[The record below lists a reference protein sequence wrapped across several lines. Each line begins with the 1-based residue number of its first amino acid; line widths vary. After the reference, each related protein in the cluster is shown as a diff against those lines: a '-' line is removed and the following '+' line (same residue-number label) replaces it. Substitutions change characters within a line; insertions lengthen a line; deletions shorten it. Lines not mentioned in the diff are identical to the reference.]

1 MILKN
6 HANSR
11 KKAQDW
17 SVYYKPETCRRVGIN
32 PELPLVVCGY
42 QPEPQHAW
50 NPDSGKYDG
59 PINAYGYWVNQWI
72 KDGQGN
78 VWLQNPVM
86 VVVDGNQP
94 VEFQFGEK
102 VKFVKMGA
110 YYSRKKYQY
119 LFRAKGVIHV

>member
-6 HANSR
+6 QKN
-11 KKAQDW
+11 KKQVVDW
-17 SVYYKPETCRRVGIN
+17 TNYYKSSTCRKVGIN
-32 PELPLVVCGY
+32 PDLPLTICGY
-42 QPEPQHAW
+42 QPEPQYSW
-50 NPDSGKYDG
+50 NMESHKYDG
-59 PINAYGYWVNQWI
+59 PVNAYGYWVNQRI

-94 VEFQFGEK
+94 IDFQFGEK
-102 VKFVKMGA
+102 VKFDHMGA

-119 LFRAKGVIHV
+119 LFRAKGVKHV